1 MEILFNNNG
10 TPLMLNSTVF
20 FGDSIN
26 DGVISGGLKKR
37 DILAPFD
44 VSYMNRETVG
54 DYQVLRWGRNN
65 MFPLRAAMWMATM
78 RRATKS

>member
-54 DYQVLRWGRNN
+54 DYQVLRWGGTTCSLFGL
-65 MFPLRAAMWMATM
+65 MKSSPLR
-78 RRATKS
+78 RC